1 MNDRNWRILLVA
13 VRSGEGPLTEHITA
27 TQAHSNRT
35 TNWGQ
40 SREWQGP
47 TPKLGFAEIERD
59 SSSQS
64 DAVRRTRLQTF
75 DSDGADSF
83 AL

>member
-1 MNDRNWRILLVA
+1 MLMPSARVGLGHEASLV
-13 VRSGEGPLTEHITA
+13 LC
-27 TQAHSNRT
+27 
-35 TNWGQ
+35 
-40 SREWQGP
+40 
-47 TPKLGFAEIERD
+47 AEIERD

-64 DAVRRTRLQTF
+64 DAVRQTRLQTF